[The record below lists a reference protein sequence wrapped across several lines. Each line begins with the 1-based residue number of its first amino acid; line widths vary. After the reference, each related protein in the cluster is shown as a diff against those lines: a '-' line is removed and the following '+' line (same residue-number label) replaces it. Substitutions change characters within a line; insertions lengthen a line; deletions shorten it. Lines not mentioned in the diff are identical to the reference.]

1 MVIKDI
7 LVHADST
14 DTFETRLKYA
24 LELGRKNDAHLTALY
39 VIPKYP
45 IPAYAG
51 VSIDPAIFQA
61 VRDNERQTAETA
73 KTKFESISANQDCK
87 VEWRVEEG
95 DPTHYLNLHGRYF
108 DFVVLGQPDP
118 KWNSDGFTEVTDNL
132 VISLGRPCLVVPYI
146 GTAPKTPKRILV
158 AWNGSHSS
166 ARAVNDALPLLETA
180 DLVEVMS
187 INSDKSSFD
196 EGDIP
201 SADIC
206 LHLARHGVKAEA
218 KSTFSSEIS
227 DENLILTHASD
238 MAADLL
244 VMGAYG
250 HSRFRELILGGVTRH
265 LLRHMTI
272 PVFMSH

>member
-1 MVIKDI
+1 M
-7 LVHADST
+7 
-14 DTFETRLKYA
+14 
-24 LELGRKNDAHLTALY
+24 
-39 VIPKYP
+39 
-45 IPAYAG
+45 
-51 VSIDPAIFQA
+51 
-61 VRDNERQTAETA
+61 AEAA
-73 KTKFESISANQDCK
+73 KTKFESISANQDCN

-108 DFVVLGQPDP
+108 DLVVLGQPDP
-118 KWNSDGFTEVTDNL
+118 KWNIDSFTEITDNL

-146 GTAPKTPKRILV
+146 GTPSKTPKRILV

-166 ARAVNDALPLLETA
+166 TRAINDALPLLKDA

-187 INSDKSSFD
+187 IKSNKSSFD
-196 EGDIP
+196 DGDIA

-218 KSTFSSEIS
+218 KGTFSRDIS
-227 DENLILTHASD
+227 DENLILSDACD

-250 HSRFRELILGGVTRH
+250 HSRFRELVLGGVTRH

>member
-1 MVIKDI
+1 MAIKDI
-7 LVHADST
+7 LVHADNT

-39 VIPKYP
+39 VIPKFP
-45 IPAYAG
+45 IPAYVG
-51 VSIDPAIFQA
+51 VPMDPVTFQEI
-61 VRDNERQTAETA
+61 RDSERQMAESV
-73 KTKFESISANQDCK
+73 KTKFESITANQDCN

-95 DPTHYLNLHGRYF
+95 DPTHFLNIHGRYF
-108 DFVVLGQPDP
+108 DLVVLGQPDP
-118 KWNSDGFTEVTDNL
+118 KWNIDSFTEVTDNI

-146 GTAPKTPKRILV
+146 GAAVKTPKRILV
-158 AWNGSHSS
+158 AWNGTHSS
-166 ARAVNDALPLLETA
+166 ARALNDAMPLLEAA

-187 INSDKSSFD
+187 ISSDKSSFD
-196 EGDIP
+196 EGTIL

-206 LHLARHGVKAEA
+206 LHLARHGVNAEA
-218 KSTFSSEIS
+218 KGTFSADIS
-227 DENLILTHASD
+227 DGNLLLSHASD

-250 HSRFRELILGGVTRH
+250 HSRFRELVLGGVTRH

-272 PVFMSH
+272 PVFVSH